1 MNVIQINTTTKE
13 VLTLCYD
20 VKEVPTVTD
29 SIKITQKM
37 FPIIEIPIGKNIKY
51 FYDEVKDEFTY
62 EFVDRPLTQDEI
74 VQENLNN
81 LGQQLAQEKLAGIQ
95 KSNII
100 DGLGQQVANLKLQ
113 VIQLQGGTN

>member
-74 VQENLNN
+74 
-81 LGQQLAQEKLAGIQ
+81 AQEKLAGIQ